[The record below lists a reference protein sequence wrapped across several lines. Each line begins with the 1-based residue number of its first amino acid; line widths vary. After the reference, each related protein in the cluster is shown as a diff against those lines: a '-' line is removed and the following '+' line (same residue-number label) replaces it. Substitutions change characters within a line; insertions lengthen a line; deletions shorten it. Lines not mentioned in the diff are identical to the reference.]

1 VVAQLVRGEVAAVY
15 RRASPQLRAEVS
27 LAEVELLFASVAKE
41 APIGGRVEERTLAV
55 GRGRGVYF
63 ADRAW
68 GERRL
73 RFTILLERAGLG
85 LQVAPVQP
93 LPPDPRRGRP
103 ARALLRLPFDGR
115 WWLADGPRPQIGAH
129 HLVASDQRHA
139 YDFAVW
145 RDGGTFRGDG
155 RENADYWA
163 WGRPVL
169 APADAI
175 VVTARD
181 GVPDNPRPGLDTNV
195 REAAGNHVS
204 LDLGGGEYALL
215 GHFRNGSVMVRPGQ
229 RVRAG
234 QPLGRCGNSGNS
246 SEPHLHLHLQDRPEF
261 RPGGPTGLPIRFRR
275 HLADGVLR
283 AHGAPLSGQIVR
295 AVP

>member
-1 VVAQLVRGEVAAVY
+1 
-15 RRASPQLRAEVS
+15 
-27 LAEVELLFASVAKE
+27 
-41 APIGGRVEERTLAV
+41 
-55 GRGRGVYF
+55 
-63 ADRAW
+63 
-68 GERRL
+68 
-73 RFTILLERAGLG
+73 
-85 LQVAPVQP
+85 VAPVQP

-103 ARALLRLPFDGR
+103 ARTVLRLPFDGR
-115 WWLADGPRPQIGAH
+115 WWVVEGPRPEIGAH
-129 HLVASDQRHA
+129 HLAASDQRHA
-139 YDFAVW
+139 YDFAIR
-145 RDGGTFRGDG
+145 RDGGTHRGDG
-155 RENADYWA
+155 RENADYWC

-169 APADAI
+169 APAGGT

-181 GVPDNPRPGLDTNV
+181 GVPDNRRPGVDTNI
-195 REAAGNHVS
+195 REAAGNHVI

-215 GHFRNGSVMVRPGQ
+215 GHLRNGSVLVRAGQ

-283 AHGAPLSGQIVR
+283 GLGAPLSGQFVR